1 MGCPGGDKPGGD
13 AKAKCGELAVL
24 ASGVGASPNAAWF
37 ARLGSVVS
45 AFIVAGAAFNRGVGK
60 INALAT
66 SGLFASFAAA
76 CVVGASGISGKLL
89 LASNFVAAAPALPAI
104 MQTMTYA
111 EAIPTVV
118 DMCRGSRAK
127 VRRVLALG
135 SLGPAVMYAL
145 WLAVTLGRG
154 SLAEYAAS
162 GGDLAG
168 KILADGGVLGMATAL
183 IATCASVST
192 LIGCYLALSRFNADT
207 FSLPLNK
214 GCMKLVVLTVL
225 PSLLVSMKGPE
236 LYFLMIKFAGTV
248 PVAFLWGVM
257 PPLVMWTMLRG
268 DGKLT
273 ALWKTVLG
281 AGAAGSAV
289 AMALGARAM

>member
-1 MGCPGGDKPGGD
+1 MLFVSYALLLGSALILVEPTVRVWEDKPGKAVSMHSVVEEYLGVKWGFL
-13 AKAKCGELAVL
+13 AGITFWLLINCTLVSQLAKCGQPP
-24 ASGVGASPNAAWF
+24 SPSRCWPAGWARARTRRGSRGSARWCPRLSSPAPRSTAAWG
-37 ARLGSVVS
+37 RST
-45 AFIVAGAAFNRGVGK
+45 RWPP
-60 INALAT
+60 
-66 SGLFASFAAA
+66 GLFASFAAA

-89 LASNFVAAAPALPAI
+89 LASNLVAAAPALPAI

-127 VRRVLALG
+127 VNDVLALRIAG
-135 SLGPAVMYAL
+135 TRRMYAL
-145 WLAVTLGRG
+145 WLAVSLGRG

-207 FSLPLNK
+207 FSPPLNK

-225 PSLLVSMKGPE
+225 
-236 LYFLMIKFAGTV
+236 
-248 PVAFLWGVM
+248 
-257 PPLVMWTMLRG
+257 R
-268 DGKLT
+268 
-273 ALWKTVLG
+273 ALCWC
-281 AGAAGSAV
+281 
-289 AMALGARAM
+289 R